1 MSDIKHQIARRA
13 AQEVKSG
20 DIVNLGIGLPTL
32 VAEYL
37 PDNFGIQLQSE
48 NGFLGLGPKPTFE
61 NEDIYI
67 TNAGGLPATIL
78 PGGSFFDSA
87 MSFGIIRGGH
97 LNTTI
102 LGALEVDESGSIAS
116 WIIPGKL
123 VPGMGGAM
131 DLMIGAK
138 KVIVVME
145 HANKGTPKIR
155 KRCSLPLTAVGCVT
169 KIITEMCVMECR
181 DGRLILTELT
191 EGYTLEQ
198 VREATEAEFYVELS
212 S

>member
-13 AQEVKSG
+13 AQEVKCG

-37 PDNFGIQLQSE
+37 PDDLEIQLQSE
-48 NGFLGLGPKPTFE
+48 NGFLGLGPKPISE
-61 NEDIYI
+61 REDGFI
-67 TNAGGLPATIL
+67 TNAGGQSATIL

-87 MSFGIIRGGH
+87 ISFGMIRGGH

-102 LGALEVDESGSIAS
+102 LGALEVDECGSIAS
-116 WIIPGKL
+116 WIIPGKF

-131 DLMIGAK
+131 DLLVGAK

-145 HANKGTPKIR
+145 HTNKGAPKIR
-155 KRCSLPLTAVGCVT
+155 KRCTLPLTAVGCVT

-181 DGRLILTELT
+181 DGQLFLTELST
-191 EGYTLEQ
+191 GYTLEQ
-198 VREATEAEFYVELS
+198 VKGATEAEFSVE
-212 S
+212 

>member
-13 AQEVKSG
+13 ALEVKRG

-37 PDNFGIQLQSE
+37 PDNLGIQLQSE
-48 NGFLGLGPKPTFE
+48 NGYLGLGPKPITAR
-61 NEDIYI
+61 EDLNI
-67 TNAGGLPATIL
+67 TNAGGQPATIL

-87 MSFGIIRGGH
+87 MSFGMIRGGH
-97 LNTTI
+97 LDTTI

-131 DLMIGAK
+131 DLLVGAK

-145 HANKGTPKIR
+145 HTNKGTPKIR
-155 KRCSLPLTAVGCVT
+155 KRCSLPLTAIGCVT

-181 DGRLILTELT
+181 DGRLILTELSD
-191 EGYTLEQ
+191 GYTLEQ
-198 VREATEAEFYVELS
+198 VREATEAEFSVEL
-212 S
+212 

>member
-1 MSDIKHQIARRA
+1 MTDIKHQIARRA
-13 AQEVKSG
+13 AQEVKRG

-37 PDNFGIQLQSE
+37 PDDLGIQLQSE
-48 NGFLGLGPKPTFE
+48 NGFLGLGPKPVPET
-61 NEDIYI
+61 EDGSI
-67 TNAGGLPATIL
+67 TNAGGQAATIL

-87 MSFGIIRGGH
+87 VSFGMIRGGH

-102 LGALEVDESGSIAS
+102 LGALEVDECGSIAS

-131 DLMIGAK
+131 DLLVGAK

-145 HANKGTPKIR
+145 HTNKGTPKIR
-155 KRCSLPLTAVGCVT
+155 KRCTLPLTAVSCVT

-181 DGRLILTELT
+181 DGQLFLTELSD
-191 EGYTLEQ
+191 GYKLEQ
-198 VREATEAEFYVELS
+198 VRAATEAEFCVKLS
-212 S
+212 

>member
-1 MSDIKHQIARRA
+1 MSDFKHQIARRA
-13 AQEVKSG
+13 AQEVRSG

-37 PDNFGIQLQSE
+37 PNNLGIQLQSE
-48 NGFLGLGPKPTFE
+48 NGFIGLGPKPTVE
-61 NEDIYI
+61 HEDRHI

-78 PGGSFFDSA
+78 LGGSFFDSA

-131 DLMIGAK
+131 DLMVGAK

-145 HANKGTPKIR
+145 HTNKGSPKIR

-169 KIITEMCVMECR
+169 KIITEMCVLECR
-181 DGRLILTELT
+181 DGRLILTELAN
-191 EGYTLEQ
+191 GYTMEQ
-198 VREATEAEFYVELS
+198 VREATEAEFFVELPN
-212 S
+212 